1 MAKKAALFGDFNTAE
16 GSYNLFENAMRKA
29 IDFDAYASDLFEA
42 KVLTAPTLITNA
54 LLKTNIASTSD
65 SETYIKTY
73 ACMVRIQGNL
83 STHKFLRDPCS
94 IEDTSNSESR
104 RKAFNLIQQHTKVFI
119 YNDGDTLPKIGQ
131 IIEVRLERGSFG
143 SFKVDT
149 AEFVGIKSSDV
160 NNGEFKK
167 RQKECTDMM
176 SNFEQGDF
184 VALSD
189 FNFGDKTWEG
199 KTPPEEEVDRVYEV
213 WLATNGIEGIDPDA
227 FRKCGFPNHPD
238 FPTQDCTRTGL
249 HPAFDIIVNKALGQK
264 VSSMDLSDVGTP
276 LNLKII
282 STKRNLKDQIR
293 LRLTNQIVPSGNKT
307 LTDENILYAPSVNF
321 NPPTAPLPEGRYD
334 TGSRHLYGLAVDFGK
349 PLNDTSEDG
358 KKKARDSLEFKKL
371 QKFAEDNLNFKNY
384 HKEPWHWSFDGR

>member
-1 MAKKAALFGDFNTAE
+1 MAKKSALFGDFNTAE

-65 SETYIKTY
+65 SVTYIKTY

-94 IEDTSNSESR
+94 IEDTSTSESR

-160 NNGEFKK
+160 DNGEFKK

-189 FNFGDKTWEG
+189 FNFGEKTWDG
-199 KTPPEEEVDRVYEV
+199 RVPPKEEVDRVYEV
-213 WLATNGIEGIDPDA
+213 WLATNGIEGVDPEA
-227 FRKCGFPNHPD
+227 FSKCGFPGHSV
-238 FPTQDCTRTGL
+238 FPTARCDANGL
-249 HPAFDIIVNKALGQK
+249 HPVFGRIVNKALGRDAFGEP
-264 VSSMDLSDVGTP
+264 SSEKP
-276 LNLKII
+276 LNLEMK
-282 STKRNLKDQIR
+282 STKRDLKDQIR

-307 LTDENILYAPSVNF
+307 LTDENILYAPASNF
-321 NPPTAPLPEGRYD
+321 HQPTAPLPEGRYD

-349 PLNDTSEDG
+349 PLNESSEAG
-358 KKKARDSLEFKKL
+358 KERARNSPEFKAL
-371 QKFAEDNLNFKNY
+371 QQFAENNLNFKNLRTG
-384 HKEPWHWSFDGR
+384 KEPWHWSFDGG

>member
-65 SETYIKTY
+65 SVTYIKTY

-94 IEDTSNSESR
+94 IEDTSTSESR

-160 NNGEFKK
+160 GNSEFKK

-189 FNFGDKTWEG
+189 FNFGEKTWEG

-213 WLATNGIEGIDPDA
+213 WLATNGIEGVDPEA
-227 FRKCGFPNHPD
+227 FSKCGFPGHSV
-238 FPTQDCTRTGL
+238 FPTARCDANGL
-249 HPAFDIIVNKALGQK
+249 HPAFGIIVNKALGQK
-264 VSSMDLSDVGTP
+264 VPSMDLSDAGTP
-276 LNLKII
+276 LNLKIV

-358 KKKARDSLEFKKL
+358 KEKARVSSEFKKL
-371 QKFAEDNLNFKNY
+371 QAFAENNLNFKNY
-384 HKEPWHWSFDGR
+384 HKEPWHWSFDGG